1 MSSPPP
7 LFPRTIFL
15 TGPNQPPKT
24 KQDSAVGSETRGPTD
39 VENSQTNQIH
49 RSQLRVSKKPLPPLP
64 GVTSRS
70 GTSFDDSKLAVR
82 PDRATEADKDTEVT
96 NTKGSQSLHWKVL
109 PALPTCTSLSEHIYE
124 EPNFI
129 TNSQQTQEDAK
140 VRVSAHQPPPVPP
153 KPLQPLQLPI
163 IGPCAAL
170 DPQGSHADEAAAE
183 KFPKSGRGSLPRP
196 VRQLPPVPQ
205 KPVYP
210 LECGQTPMYL
220 DIVPDDTLQVEGS
233 SSGSFHKPLP
243 PLPKARP
250 PTLNRNSQGSQ
261 DTRDADKS
269 QDEGSSS
276 GSFHKPLPPLPK
288 ARPPTLN
295 RNSQGSQDTRD
306 ADKSQETDDLAEWW
320 SSVLP
325 WGAVSLEHGG
335 DEEDETEIFHMKV
348 NRIQRGIEFFLCLL
362 KKHSGAFGD
371 HINQLNAVADKFD
384 KSSKSLK
391 VRAITGGTTG
401 ALGGVAT
408 VTGIVL
414 APLTMG
420 TSLVVTAVGVGAIAA
435 GGVTGASAA
444 ILNKKWNNTG
454 RKTVE
459 KIVDE
464 YRAEVEVIDQSL
476 EFVAMGVSELEKHD
490 VSRLMCDGDSLVV
503 PTEVQLAVRNLSFIQ
518 AAARSSGIL
527 QGFAQHLDGCFPE
540 EESQK
545 TKKDSTNKYSTSVR
559 ELAQQLQ
566 DGLDDLNS
574 LREIF
579 STAEL

>member
-1 MSSPPP
+1 MLSPPP

-15 TGPNQPPKT
+15 KGPNQPPHT
-24 KQDSAVGSETRGPTD
+24 KQDSAVGSDTQGPTD
-39 VENSQTNQIH
+39 VENSQTSQIH
-49 RSQLRVSKKPLPPLP
+49 RSQLRDSKKPLPPLP
-64 GVTSRS
+64 GVASRS
-70 GTSFDDSKLAVR
+70 GTSFDDSKLTVS

-96 NTKGSQSLHWKVL
+96 DTKGSQELHWKTL
-109 PALPTCTSLSEHIYE
+109 PAPPTCTSQSEHIYE
-124 EPNFI
+124 EPHFI
-129 TNSQQTQEDAK
+129 TNSQQMQEDSM
-140 VRVSAHQPPPVPP
+140 VMVSPRLPPPVPP
-153 KPLQPLQLPI
+153 KPLQPLQPPI
-163 IGPCAAL
+163 SGPCAAF
-170 DPQGSHADEAAAE
+170 DPQCSHDDEAGAE
-183 KFPKSGRGSLPRP
+183 TSLKFPKSGSLPRP
-196 VRQLPPVPQ
+196 ARQPPPLPQ

-210 LECGQTPMYL
+210 LECGQTPVYL
-220 DIVPDDTLQVEGS
+220 DILSNNTL
-233 SSGSFHKPLP
+233 
-243 PLPKARP
+243 
-250 PTLNRNSQGSQ
+250 
-261 DTRDADKS
+261 

-288 ARPPTLN
+288 TRPPSLN
-295 RNSQGSQDTRD
+295 RNTPGSQDARD
-306 ADKSQETDDLAEWW
+306 RQRSQETDELAEWW
-320 SSVLP
+320 SSVQP
-325 WGAVSLEHGG
+325 WGAVSLEHGAG
-335 DEEDETEIFHMKV
+335 EEDETEIFHMKV
-348 NRIQRGIEFFLCLL
+348 NRIQRGIEFFLHLL
-362 KKHSGAFGD
+362 RKHSGAFGD
-371 HINQLNAVADKFD
+371 HITQLNAVADKFD

-420 TSLVVTAVGVGAIAA
+420 TSLVVTAMGVGAIAA

-444 ILNKKWNNTG
+444 ILNKRWNSTG

-464 YRAEVEVIDQSL
+464 YRAEVKDIDQSL

-503 PTEVQLAVRNLSFIQ
+503 PREVQLAVHNLSFIQ
-518 AAARSSGIL
+518 AATRSSGIL
-527 QGFAQHLDGCFPE
+527 QGFAQHMDGCFPE

-545 TKKDSTNKYSTSVR
+545 SKKDSSNKYSTSVR

-566 DGLDDLNS
+566 NGLDDLNS
-574 LREIF
+574 LKEIF

>member
-220 DIVPDDTLQVEGS
+220 DIVPDDTLQV
-233 SSGSFHKPLP
+233 
-243 PLPKARP
+243 
-250 PTLNRNSQGSQ
+250 
-261 DTRDADKS
+261 
-269 QDEGSSS
+269 EGSSS